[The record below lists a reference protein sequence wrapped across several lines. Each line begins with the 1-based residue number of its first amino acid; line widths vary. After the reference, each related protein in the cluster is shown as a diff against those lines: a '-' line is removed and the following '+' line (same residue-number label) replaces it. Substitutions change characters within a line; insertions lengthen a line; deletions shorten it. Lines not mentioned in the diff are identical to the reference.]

1 MCIFAPPPCLRFE
14 NASDIRSRFVLSV
27 KQFHSLAG
35 GESGV
40 RGHTTVCV
48 EAGLY
53 RGCLRVRPF
62 KYSYQRVSNYL
73 LYGAKQGRRLRKVL
87 QRDSGAGKPS
97 HSCNPAQYDDI
108 VHIIVGVIFPIPM
121 RKVKGNS
128 GSPPSAMGGKKRVP
142 EGASGPHQR
151 SSHGLQHTFWRRKAR
166 VGESQHRG
174 ECGGPQL
181 RMVRSTASIPQL
193 CSPDQFGKK
202 SSLHSR

>member
-1 MCIFAPPPCLRFE
+1 MCISTHPPCFRFE
-14 NASDIRSRFVLSV
+14 NASDIRSRFVPAV

-35 GESGV
+35 GEKEW

-53 RGCLRVRPF
+53 RGCLRVRPS
-62 KYSYQRVSNYL
+62 KYSHSTTL
-73 LYGAKQGRRLRKVL
+73 TICSGGAKAQRPFRKVL

-128 GSPPSAMGGKKRVP
+128 GSTTSATAGRKRVP
-142 EGASGPHQR
+142 EGASGP
-151 SSHGLQHTFWRRKAR
+151 S
-166 VGESQHRG
+166 
-174 ECGGPQL
+174 
-181 RMVRSTASIPQL
+181 
-193 CSPDQFGKK
+193 
-202 SSLHSR
+202 

>member
-1 MCIFAPPPCLRFE
+1 MCISTHPPCFRFE

-35 GESGV
+35 GESGA

-53 RGCLRVRPF
+53 RGCLRVRPS

-73 LYGAKQGRRLRKVL
+73 LCVAKAQRPLRKVQL
-87 QRDSGAGKPS
+87 EGRGAGKPS

-128 GSPPSAMGGKKRVP
+128 GSPPSAMGGRKRVP
-142 EGASGPHQR
+142 GGASGPRH
-151 SSHGLQHTFWRRKAR
+151 
-166 VGESQHRG
+166 
-174 ECGGPQL
+174 
-181 RMVRSTASIPQL
+181 
-193 CSPDQFGKK
+193 
-202 SSLHSR
+202 

>member
-1 MCIFAPPPCLRFE
+1 MCISTHPPCFRFE

-35 GESGV
+35 GESGA

-62 KYSYQRVSNYL
+62 KCSYQRVTHYL
-73 LYGAKQGRRLRKVL
+73 LCVAKAQRPLRKV
-87 QRDSGAGKPS
+87 QKERSGAGKPS
-97 HSCNPAQYDDI
+97 HSCNLAQYQPF

-128 GSPPSAMGGKKRVP
+128 GSPPSATAGRKRVP
-142 EGASGPHQR
+142 EGASGPR
-151 SSHGLQHTFWRRKAR
+151 N
-166 VGESQHRG
+166 
-174 ECGGPQL
+174 
-181 RMVRSTASIPQL
+181 
-193 CSPDQFGKK
+193 
-202 SSLHSR
+202 